1 MPYQDNR
8 KAQEFAARSLGNKF
22 PFGAIG
28 SSPMPAQIP
37 CLRLCFLITFLFFFL
52 SAPHMSCAL
61 PGHSQRHTEFS
72 ARNFFV
78 FFFDRM
84 NTADT
89 LGWEIK
95 NGLKIC
101 LVWGLELLGVY
112 RNVEY
117 GFASAAAYR
126 NINRCHVMNHANTS
140 GPFHSQFMSLHGLSE
155 VGLLSA
161 RHLRQGFWGSLIPR

>member
-95 NGLKIC
+95 NGWSC
-101 LVWGLELLGVY
+101 L
-112 RNVEY
+112 
-117 GFASAAAYR
+117 GFTEMWNMALASAAAYR
-126 NINRCHVMNHANTS
+126 NINQCHVMNHANAS